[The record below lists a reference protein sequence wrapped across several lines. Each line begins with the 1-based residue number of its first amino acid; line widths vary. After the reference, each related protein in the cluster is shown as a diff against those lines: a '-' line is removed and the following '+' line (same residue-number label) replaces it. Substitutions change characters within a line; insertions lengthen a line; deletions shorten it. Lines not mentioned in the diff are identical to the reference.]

1 MYSTPPHGNRKLH
14 VGDKKITS
22 YLKAA
27 GPKYQQGLVGQ
38 GGCKTGDARKP
49 SVSIICL

>member
-1 MYSTPPHGNRKLH
+1 MYSTPPHGNRKLG
-14 VGDKKITS
+14 VGDKITS

-38 GGCKTGDARKP
+38 GGCKTRDARKS
-49 SVSIICL
+49 SVSSICL